1 MSRVNWRRYRPL
13 GQPTAL
19 VAYRGWGDAGEASSR
34 AVEHVLSIHP
44 SVLLDEIDAEKF
56 FDFQVLRPEIR
67 FEEGGKV
74 SLSWPSTKIYLT
86 TPPGESPL
94 LVITGD
100 EPHARWKSYVRQI
113 MDLCRAAGVEKVLT
127 MGAFMG
133 QVSHTFPVPMV
144 GRSTNPEQLR
154 RHGLFGS
161 NYQGPTGIVGV
172 LHQAFTQEGW
182 NALTLWAAVPHY
194 LSTQEYP
201 PASLALV
208 KKASQILEMDLE
220 PSPLE
225 VETSEFHK
233 KLDEAIAQSEDLA
246 GYIRN
251 LEEELAQASELQ
263 PEDLEDARDQMISEI
278 EEFLRRPEN

>member
-44 SVLLDEIDAEKF
+44 SVLLDEIDAEEY
-56 FDFQVLRPEIR
+56 FDFQVLRPEIQ
-67 FEEGGKV
+67 FGQEGDI
-74 SLSWPSTKIYLT
+74 SLTWPSTKIYLT
-86 TPPGESPL
+86 TPAGGKPL
-94 LVITGD
+94 LIIVGD
-100 EPHARWKSYVRQI
+100 EPHARWKAYVRQI
-113 MDLCRAAGVEKVLT
+113 LDLCRAAGVEKVLT

-144 GRSTNPEQLR
+144 GRASHPDLLR

-172 LHQAFTQEGW
+172 LHQAFSQEGW
-182 NALTLWAAVPHY
+182 RALTLWAAVPHY

-201 PASLALV
+201 PASLALIR
-208 KKASQILEMDLE
+208 KASQILDIDLE
-220 PSPLE
+220 PAPLE
-225 VETSEFHK
+225 VEVSEFHR
-233 KLDEAIAQSEDLA
+233 KLEAVIAESEDLA
-246 GYIRN
+246 GYIKQ
-251 LEEELAQASELQ
+251 LERELAQSGEIL

-278 EEFLRRPEN
+278 EDFLRRPDA

>member
-1 MSRVNWRRYRPL
+1 M
-13 GQPTAL
+13 
-19 VAYRGWGDAGEASSR
+19 AYRGWGDAGEASSR

-44 SVLLDEIDAEKF
+44 SVLLDEIDAEEY
-56 FDFQVLRPEIR
+56 FDFQVLRPQVQFGQDGET
-67 FEEGGKV
+67 
-74 SLSWPSTKIYLT
+74 SLTWPSTKIYLT
-86 TPPGESPL
+86 TPADKNPL

-113 MDLCRAAGVEKVLT
+113 LDLCRAAGVEEVLT

-144 GRSTNPEQLR
+144 GRATHPDLLH

-172 LHQAFTQEGW
+172 LHQAFTHEGW
-182 NALTLWAAVPHY
+182 SALTLWAAVPHY

-208 KKASQILEMDLE
+208 KKASQILEIDLE

-225 VETSEFHK
+225 VEVSEFRK
-233 KLDEAIAQSEDLA
+233 KLEAVIAESEDLA
-246 GYIRN
+246 GYIKH
-251 LEEELAQASELQ
+251 LERELEQSGELH
-263 PEDLEDARDQMISEI
+263 PENLEDARDQMISEI
-278 EEFLRRPEN
+278 EEFLRGPER

>member
-1 MSRVNWRRYRPL
+1 MSRVNWRRYKPL
-13 GQPTAL
+13 GRPTAV

-34 AVEHVLSIHP
+34 AVDHVLSIHP
-44 SVLLDEIDAEKF
+44 SVLLEEIDAEEY

-67 FEEGGKV
+67 FAQGGSV
-74 SLSWPSTKIYLT
+74 SLTWPSTKIYLT

-100 EPHARWKSYVRQI
+100 EPHARWKTYVRQI

-133 QVSHTFPVPMV
+133 QVAHTLPVPMV
-144 GRSTNPEQLR
+144 GRATHPDQLH

-208 KKASQILEMDLE
+208 EKASQILGIDLQ

-225 VETSEFHK
+225 MEVSEFRD
-233 KLDEAIAQSEDLA
+233 KLEAVIAESEDLA
-246 GYIRN
+246 GYIKH
-251 LEEELAQASELQ
+251 LEEELSQGDDLQ

>member
-1 MSRVNWRRYRPL
+1 MSRVNWRRYKPL

-34 AVEHVLSIHP
+34 AVEHVLTIHP
-44 SVLLDEIDAEKF
+44 SVLLDEIDAEDY
-56 FDFQVLRPEIR
+56 FDFQVVRPEIQ
-67 FEEGGKV
+67 FAQGGKV
-74 SLSWPSTKIYLT
+74 SLTWPSTKIHLT
-86 TPPGESPL
+86 TPEGNNPL

-113 MDLCRAAGVEKVLT
+113 MDLCRAAGVERVLT

-133 QVSHTFPVPMV
+133 QVAHTLPVPMV
-144 GRSTNPEQLR
+144 GRATHPEQLH

-208 KKASQILEMDLE
+208 RKASQILDLDLQ
-220 PSPLE
+220 PSALE
-225 VETSEFHK
+225 VEVSEFRD
-233 KLDEAIAQSEDLA
+233 KLEAVIAESEDLA
-246 GYIRN
+246 GYIKH
-251 LEEELAQASELQ
+251 LEEELSQGADLQ
-263 PEDLEDARDQMISEI
+263 PENLEDARDQMISEI
-278 EEFLRRPEN
+278 EEFLRHPDS